1 MNFDFHSEAESEFLE
16 AIDYYEECETGLGFD
31 FSIEVYA
38 SIQNSVSFPTA
49 WPEIEDNIRRCL
61 IQRFPYGILYSIAP
75 DKIFILAVMH
85 LHRDPSYWKHRR

>member
-38 SIQNSVSFPTA
+38 SIQNIVSFPTA
-49 WPEIEDNIRRCL
+49 WPEIEGNI
-61 IQRFPYGILYSIAP
+61 
-75 DKIFILAVMH
+75 
-85 LHRDPSYWKHRR
+85 

>member
-38 SIQNSVSFPTA
+38 SIQNIVSFPTA
-49 WPEIEDNIRRCL
+49 WPEIEGNIRRCL
-61 IQRFPYGILYSIAP
+61 TQRFPYGILYSIEP